1 MGALFST
8 FSSGE
13 CCPTSGCRASIAD
26 DDHGVT
32 GMLKIMIIRHAE
44 KHQHGSR
51 DRGVT
56 EDGRPAHHE
65 LTVRGWQRAGALVHL
80 FAPPG
85 GLPAGSRIHT
95 PRSIFASD
103 ATGDSPSLRAMH
115 TDRKSTRL
123 NSSHS
128 QISYAVFCLKKKKKK
143 KKQVQTTA
151 EVGEQIVILN
161 TGRRLHKMI
170 PRLWSQTEQRP

>member
-13 CCPTSGCRASIAD
+13 CCPTSGYRASIAD

-51 DRGVT
+51 DRGVA

-80 FAPPG
+80 FAPPRSEERRVG
-85 GLPAGSRIHT
+85 KECRSRW
-95 PRSIFASD
+95 
-103 ATGDSPSLRAMH
+103 SPYH
-115 TDRKSTRL
+115 
-123 NSSHS
+123 
-128 QISYAVFCLKKKKKK
+128 
-143 KKQVQTTA
+143 
-151 EVGEQIVILN
+151 
-161 TGRRLHKMI
+161 
-170 PRLWSQTEQRP
+170 